1 MSTLLI
7 KKLLSIVNEYKDG
20 KLSQSETLNKL
31 ENEYTSAISENKKN
45 ITEIME
51 KHAYYHFIAGGRDA
65 LIKLYDNSMNYTSET
80 ERKEYDIIF
89 KRIVGEYLVTQ
100 LGLLPDYELE
110 KINQEELDIA
120 SVDIYNERAEI
131 ANLCQEARIIK
142 MNYDKILTEIMN
154 IQHQKDEIKTE
165 KSSVFSSQQISE
177 QVKNPKWINEQIMR
191 TLELLYTEKHLT
203 KKKKEDDDIEYRKA
217 TTIRKLQ
224 LALKTNKEMGQIELP
239 EVKDI
244 DNFIRKYIRNE
255 VGKQL
260 NNAIRVHNNRTKTNK
275 NK

>member
-7 KKLLSIVNEYKDG
+7 EKLLSIVNEYKDG

-65 LIKLYDNSMNYTSET
+65 LIKLFDNSMNYTSET

-191 TLELLYTEKHLT
+191 TLELLRTEKCL
-203 KKKKEDDDIEYRKA
+203 KKEKKEDDIEYRKA

-224 LALKTNKEMGQIELP
+224 LALKTKKEMGQIELP
-239 EVKDI
+239 EVKEI

-260 NNAIRVHNNRTKTNK
+260 NNAIRVQNNRTKTNK